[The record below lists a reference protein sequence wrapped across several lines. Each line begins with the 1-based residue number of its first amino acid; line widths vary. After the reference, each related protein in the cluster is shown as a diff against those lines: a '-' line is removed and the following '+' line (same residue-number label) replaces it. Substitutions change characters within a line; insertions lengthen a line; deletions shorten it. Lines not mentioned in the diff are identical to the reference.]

1 MNRVVLWIAAL
12 FALACFV
19 SGVPQTDR
27 RAANLIVVSTQPDA
41 TEIRNRVRLGQS
53 FELLAMRQS
62 IGPSADDG
70 GYFITARAGDVRQEL
85 ENALARLKPGEVSP
99 VEKLGRMF
107 FLLRRST
114 PDEDRWR
121 SQYYAGQKAL
131 EEWRYSEAVQLFSN
145 AAMDAGKFKGEDQRV
160 ALSLQGLSRSY
171 FLQGDY
177 QRAEP
182 VARESL
188 SLFEKLL
195 GSGHPGILA
204 SLENLAAIEQGG
216 AEFAT
221 AAQHYRKILS
231 TRWREPSGSSDS
243 DILDLLEK
251 LSAVLT
257 NAYFRDSIF
266 QNAFREFDEALALTP
281 LREDLY
287 AGIAQGLFRVELVAE
302 AESVMHRGIQR
313 FPRSRE
319 IRYALAKIYVQASKY
334 EAALG
339 AFETAAGMDGPA
351 DPAVNRQQ
359 RGVIQERIA
368 SMNLLLVRFDAA
380 AAAYKTAVELSPD
393 NLKAR
398 LGLADLYF
406 RRGMMKEAL
415 DAYMSANLSHPNNA
429 AAYRGLAET
438 FLHLER
444 FSESVSAAQKAI
456 ALEPDERASHYILSL
471 ALLRDG
477 HNEQGQMALH
487 DYEKLE
493 AQSQADQKH
502 QRTLLELDRNAAMK
516 LVGGQGEEGIAL
528 WRKALSS
535 GPTATLETRFL
546 MNLGVAQA
554 KLGRHRDA
562 AETFQTMIDL
572 GINDFLIH
580 RNLAVEYQILG
591 DSRYLQH
598 RASYLQKYDA
608 ALKVIL
614 N

>member
-1 MNRVVLWIAAL
+1 
-12 FALACFV
+12 
-19 SGVPQTDR
+19 
-27 RAANLIVVSTQPDA
+27 
-41 TEIRNRVRLGQS
+41 
-53 FELLAMRQS
+53 
-62 IGPSADDG
+62 
-70 GYFITARAGDVRQEL
+70 
-85 ENALARLKPGEVSP
+85 
-99 VEKLGRMF
+99 
-107 FLLRRST
+107 
-114 PDEDRWR
+114 
-121 SQYYAGQKAL
+121 
-131 EEWRYSEAVQLFSN
+131 
-145 AAMDAGKFKGEDQRV
+145 
-160 ALSLQGLSRSY
+160 
-171 FLQGDY
+171 
-177 QRAEP
+177 
-182 VARESL
+182 
-188 SLFEKLL
+188 
-195 GSGHPGILA
+195 
-204 SLENLAAIEQGG
+204 
-216 AEFAT
+216 
-221 AAQHYRKILS
+221 
-231 TRWREPSGSSDS
+231 
-243 DILDLLEK
+243 
-251 LSAVLT
+251 
-257 NAYFRDSIF
+257 
-266 QNAFREFDEALALTP
+266 
-281 LREDLY
+281 
-287 AGIAQGLFRVELVAE
+287 
-302 AESVMHRGIQR
+302 
-313 FPRSRE
+313 
-319 IRYALAKIYVQASKY
+319 
-334 EAALG
+334 
-339 AFETAAGMDGPA
+339 
-351 DPAVNRQQ
+351 VNRQQ

-380 AAAYKTAVELSPD
+380 AAAYKTAIELSPD